1 MSKLATIIFAI
12 LVILHGLIHLM
23 GTIVYMQW
31 GEIESLPYKTTLLN
45 GRWDLGETGI
55 KAFGLLWLIP
65 LVGFVLAGIALLT
78 GWGWWQPLLT
88 GVSLFSLLVT
98 ALDWH
103 VAYAGTAVNVIILVV
118 LWIIS

>member
-65 LVGFVLAGIALLT
+65 LVGFVLAGIALLM